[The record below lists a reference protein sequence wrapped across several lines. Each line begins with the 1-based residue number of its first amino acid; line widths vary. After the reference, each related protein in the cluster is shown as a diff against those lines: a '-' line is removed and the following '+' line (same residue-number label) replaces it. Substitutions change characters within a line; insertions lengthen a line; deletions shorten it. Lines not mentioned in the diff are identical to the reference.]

1 MYNTQIRFK
10 QRSAQTA
17 GGCCCVQLK
26 LLECMVMTHGARE
39 EGEREDGKLF
49 LICLLSSGRC
59 EAREYILLALGS
71 HAAYGK
77 CGPNCEKCCAQ
88 PSTGVRCK

>member
-1 MYNTQIRFK
+1 
-10 QRSAQTA
+10 
-17 GGCCCVQLK
+17 
-26 LLECMVMTHGARE
+26 MTHGARE